1 MLGAAF
7 PNYSM
12 ERIKAAVNEPATV
25 PLMLQKI
32 PTEAKVGEMMANRLM
47 ELKSDKIPGIKGN
60 ELDKSLQDT
69 VTVIDQ
75 FKTALEKATNALAGN
90 ASSDVLNVLDIIG
103 GVTGGVG
110 VIKGAGYLGKK
121 IFASGAVEAAKTVAT
136 GLGKGDIAQK
146 VPGAIDDAALIAE
159 RNAAKPSFWKNFVG
173 GPKMTL
179 DSILLFPKAVE
190 QILRHPV
197 GGVEGGEIQAS
208 NILNKNAIPGS
219 DQFAVNLIL
228 DPYVLGKVWVD
239 LKNHEA
245 TTSRG

>member
-1 MLGAAF
+1 
-7 PNYSM
+7 
-12 ERIKAAVNEPATV
+12 
-25 PLMLQKI
+25 
-32 PTEAKVGEMMANRLM
+32 
-47 ELKSDKIPGIKGN
+47 
-60 ELDKSLQDT
+60 
-69 VTVIDQ
+69 
-75 FKTALEKATNALAGN
+75 
-90 ASSDVLNVLDIIG
+90 
-103 GVTGGVG
+103 
-110 VIKGAGYLGKK
+110 
-121 IFASGAVEAAKTVAT
+121 
-136 GLGKGDIAQK
+136 
-146 VPGAIDDAALIAE
+146 
-159 RNAAKPSFWKNFVG
+159 VG